1 MWTAKLSSSLSPVW
15 AVRMGGTGDDVANG
29 VAVDS
34 FGDFVVTGS
43 INKGPTTGA
52 ATLTASSTTAPDAF
66 LLKLNGLTGA
76 TDFAARY
83 GDAANQSGDA
93 IAINRYGATPDQI
106 AVVGSITSSMTFP
119 APAGSITSVNPTDV
133 WFLTA
138 KLQ

>member
-1 MWTAKLSSSLSPVW
+1 M
-15 AVRMGGTGDDVANG
+15 ANG
-29 VAVDS
+29 VAVTYY
-34 FGDFVVTGS
+34 GDVVVTGL

-52 ATLTASSTTAPDAF
+52 ATLTAASTTAPDAF
-66 LLKLNGLTGA
+66 ILKLNGNTGA
-76 TDFAARY
+76 TDFAANY

-93 IAINRYGATPDQI
+93 IAINKYSAADQI
-106 AVVGSITSSMTFP
+106 AVVGSITASMTFP